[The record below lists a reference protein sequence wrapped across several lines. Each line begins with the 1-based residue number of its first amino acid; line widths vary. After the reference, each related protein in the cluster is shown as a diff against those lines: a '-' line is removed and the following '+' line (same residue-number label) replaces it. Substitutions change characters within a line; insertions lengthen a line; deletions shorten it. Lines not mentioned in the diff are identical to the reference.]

1 MTSFSQWFAGAR
13 PKTLAA
19 ALAPVFAGTGA
30 AALAGGVHPG
40 KAGLAAAVALA
51 LQVGVNYA
59 NDYSDG
65 VRGTDDVRVGPMRL
79 VGSGAAKPKAV
90 RNAAFGALV
99 VAAACGVGLVVWTG
113 MWWLLA
119 VGVVC
124 VAAAWLYTGGPKP
137 YGYLGLGELMVFV
150 FFGLVATCGTTLTQL
165 GRITVPSICAA
176 VMCGAMSV
184 ALMMANNL
192 RDRPRDAEAGKRT
205 LAVRLGDDKA
215 RYFLVA
221 QYGIAVLAVIAAA
234 VSAGGLHPLIALL
247 PLLRLVVDVRNI
259 LDGAEGEEL
268 IEVLTE
274 TGRASLFAGALLAT
288 GFGLMA

>member
-30 AALAGGVHPG
+30 AALVGSAHPG

-79 VGSGAAKPKAV
+79 VGSGAASPRAV
-90 RNAAFGALV
+90 RNAAFGALA
-99 VAAACGVGLVVWTG
+99 VAALCGGALVAWTG
-113 MWWLLA
+113 MWWLL
-119 VGVVC
+119 VLGVVC
-124 VAAAWLYTGGPKP
+124 IVAAWFYTGGPKP
-137 YGYLGLGELMVFV
+137 YGYLGLGELMVFI
-150 FFGLVATCGTTLTQL
+150 FFGLVATCGTTLTQA
-165 GRITVPSICAA
+165 GQVTAPSVCGA
-176 VMCGAMSV
+176 VMCGALSV
-184 ALMMANNL
+184 ALMMTNNL
-192 RDRPRDAEAGKRT
+192 RDLPLDVQVGKKT
-205 LAVRLGDDKA
+205 LAVRLGDTKA

-221 QYGIAVLAVIAAA
+221 QFGLAAAA
-234 VSAGGLHPLIALL
+234 VVASAFMAKGFHPLIALL
-247 PLLRLVVDVRNI
+247 PLMRLVVDVRNI

-268 IEVLTE
+268 IEVLEE
-274 TGRASLFAGALLAT
+274 TGRASLFSGALLAT
-288 GFGLMA
+288 GFGLMQ